1 MRKERINENSTDF
14 IAAFGCL
21 RGFYRLQYGNQRK
34 WGLSKSAPNE
44 YMVAP
49 RAPLSLPPEYDLLPV
64 GVENYYQNDA
74 EDEDLAEADQ
84 NLLAKISKSG
94 TAGAAAN

>member
-34 WGLSKSAPNE
+34 MG
-44 YMVAP
+44 AP

>member
-1 MRKERINENSTDF
+1 MRTVRTLLLLSAVC
-14 IAAFGCL
+14 AAFTACSTATKE
-21 RGFYRLQYGNQRK
+21 K
-34 WGLSKSAPNE
+34 WGLSKSAPSE

>member
-1 MRKERINENSTDF
+1 MRTVRTLLLLSAGC
-14 IAAFGCL
+14 AAFTAGSTSTKE
-21 RGFYRLQYGNQRK
+21 K

-64 GVENYYQNDA
+64 GGEYYYQNDA